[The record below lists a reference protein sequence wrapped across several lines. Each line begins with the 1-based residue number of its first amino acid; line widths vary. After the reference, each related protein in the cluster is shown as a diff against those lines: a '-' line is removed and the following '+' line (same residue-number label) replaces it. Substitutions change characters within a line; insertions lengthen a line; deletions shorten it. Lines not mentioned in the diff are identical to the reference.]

1 MTSRIINRCAHPNE
15 IRPFTITRPLTLPTV
30 LAGSVLLQIGPELT
44 DQVRVIQRNG
54 APLPALALHAL
65 RGCGL
70 GPSPACGR
78 GCKARGCGAAVTTGP
93 REH

>member
-15 IRPFTITRPLTLPTV
+15 IRPFTIARPPALPTV

-44 DQVRVIQRNG
+44 DQVRVIQQNG

-65 RGCGL
+65 HPCGL
-70 GPSPACGR
+70 GQSPAGGR
-78 GCKARGCGAAVTTGP
+78 GNKARGYGAAVTTG
-93 REH
+93 RRAH